1 MENKYA
7 IDGLYLTQRITGI
20 QRFAYEITKALDLII
35 EKDEII
41 LVVPDGAAL
50 DIQFR
55 NISVIQYGCLRGI
68 LWEQISYPSFLRKN
82 KCRALCLT
90 NVLPLFYRKG
100 IITIHDVS
108 YKANP
113 QFFTGLRNRLSALW
127 HCINYYADAGTC
139 HPEESLYILHRCHS
153 LQMVSRKYY
162 ALPHNPHRCRT

>member
-127 HCINYYADAGTC
+127 HCINYYAAV
-139 HPEESLYILHRCHS
+139 HSQMKILQKQSYRNIMKFGMKEFTLFIMPGS
-153 LQMVSRKYY
+153 
-162 ALPHNPHRCRT
+162 T